1 LSNCIQEISHAR
13 SDRCFPCSRRWRR
26 GLRQH
31 AAAPAANGCGRAC
44 AAARSDDE
52 RAGQRH
58 VQGADRVDR
67 RLTPALP
74 QDAAM
79 ASTRVSNNRFVLG
92 GIHAKI
98 GQDGNVM
105 GRARNGTTIT
115 GMLANDSLDVTT
127 MGHGCGYHYSLAR
140 S

>member
-1 LSNCIQEISHAR
+1 MRAQIAVFLVLAAGVAGCASA
-13 SDRCFPCSRRWRR
+13 PPPAPTM
-26 GLRQH
+26 
-31 AAAPAANGCGRAC
+31 AAAEPAPSPPPAPMVNGPASGMYKGPIA
-44 AAARSDDE
+44 STDDS
-52 RAGQRH
+52 RPRC
-58 VQGADRVDR
+58 RKM
-67 RLTPALP
+67 P
-74 QDAAM
+74 AM

-105 GRARNGTTIT
+105 GRARNGTTLT